1 MLKII
6 NVFMKNIALSGG
18 VTTLVDDEDYEYL
31 KSFKWYLANGYPA
44 AKQYIKGKRK
54 TVIMSRII
62 MNAKEGEQVD
72 HIDRNKLNNQRSNLR
87 FCTQSQNMMN
97 KTAWGSSKYLGVRSH
112 ISKSKYVNKKGETIT
127 HVSNIKYLAEIKG
140 KGFRKY
146 LGCFKTEE
154 EAAFAYNKAAIEYH
168 KEFANLNII

>member
-1 MLKII
+1 MKTIILK
-6 NVFMKNIALSGG
+6 GG
-18 VTTLVDDEDYEYL
+18 IETTVDDADYNYL
-31 KSFKWYLANGYPA
+31 NQFKWYLANGYPA
-44 AKQYIKGKRK
+44 SKETIEGKRR
-54 TVIMSRII
+54 TIIMSRVI
-62 MNAKEGEQVD
+62 MGAKKGEQID
-72 HIDRNKLNNQRSNLR
+72 HIDRNKLNNQRANLR

-97 KTAWGSSKYLGVRSH
+97 KTPWGSSKYLGVRRY

-127 HVSNIKYLAEIKG
+127 YISNIKYLAEIKG

-154 EAAFAYNKAAIEYH
+154 DAALAYNKAAIEYH

>member
-1 MLKII
+1 
-6 NVFMKNIALSGG
+6 MKNIVLSGG
-18 VTTLVDDEDYEYL
+18 VTTLVDDEDYAYL

-44 AKQYIKGKRK
+44 AKQYINGKRK

-72 HIDRNKLNNQRSNLR
+72 HIDRNTLNNQKSNLR

-97 KTAWGSSKYLGVRSH
+97 KTPWGSSKHLGVTRRT
-112 ISKSKYVNKKGETIT
+112 SKSKYINRHGEEVVYISK
-127 HVSNIKYLAEIKG
+127 VKYIAEIRV

-146 LGCFKTEE
+146 LGCFTTEE
-154 EAAFAYNKAAIEYH
+154 DAALAYNKAAIEYH

>member
-1 MLKII
+1 MKTIILK
-6 NVFMKNIALSGG
+6 GG
-18 VTTLVDDEDYEYL
+18 IETTVDDVDYDYL
-31 KSFKWYLANGYPA
+31 NQFKWYLANGYPA
-44 AKQYIKGKRK
+44 SKETIEGKRR
-54 TVIMSRII
+54 TIIMSRVI
-62 MNAKEGEQVD
+62 MRAKKGEQID

-146 LGCFKTEE
+146 LGCFATEE